1 MKKTFIVFN
10 PDSLK
15 WEVRATVK
23 GKLITVKSFPEK
35 KEAENFKEL
44 LLLRK

>member
-1 MKKTFIVFN
+1 MKKPFVVFN

-23 GKLITVKSFPEK
+23 RRLVTVKSFPEK

>member
-1 MKKTFIVFN
+1 MTKPYVTFN

-23 GKLITVKSFPEK
+23 RRLVTIKSFWSKE
-35 KEAENFKEL
+35 EAESFKSSL
-44 LLLRK
+44 